1 MYNVFINDRAV
12 NTFETVSEAY
22 EFASAIEAKETTEK
36 FNPETDKVTFE
47 GEGCVQTTK
56 EYELD
61 LKDAQ

>member
-1 MYNVFINDRAV
+1 MYKVFINDKSV

-22 EFASAIEAKETTEK
+22 EFASAIEAKETTEE
-36 FNPETDKVTFE
+36 FNPEIDKVTFE

-61 LKDAQ
+61 LSDSQ